1 MQQHVAGSQGERASA
16 GGAAACCVLPAALTA
31 VFGEIDEL
39 KDDDAAA
46 APPFLFSSFLFLFQS
61 QLPSNKKRVGNAR
74 EAHKQPWRRRG
85 HEIARNGARAQPSPS
100 RARRHEAANKSILG
114 TATRGG
120 FCRRPSV
127 SRVSWEG
134 GREGGSVSCRR
145 RRLIQVRTSHAAA
158 AAATAGE
165 QVLPLKQPHS
175 LARAA
180 GCLACCVGSGGDD
193 DDGEKTAGKRQGQ

>member
-1 MQQHVAGSQGERASA
+1 M
-16 GGAAACCVLPAALTA
+16 PAALTA